1 MRYLRDKIVIVT
13 GAGFSA
19 PANLPIQD
27 KILKEMTE
35 PPEDSI
41 MDYVIDKESEKFLSA
56 YIQVAIYL
64 LREYGTAV
72 DVKKIAERYNRIKSI
87 YRSNDRVLEI
97 IDYISSNYNSKA
109 EEKEFNLI
117 DVLDS
122 TGKRFYLEPDEY
134 CNELMLLREELR
146 EKLQK
151 SNIQICLEDI
161 FTLFDK
167 CITMKE
173 NTADYTYAEI
183 DNLQNAILRLFTFY
197 FSNKVNS
204 HDYHKSDYLE
214 TIKYVNN
221 HIGQVSVI
229 TTNWDILLE
238 EYFRKNGIDF
248 DYKFNSQ
255 YVIKSD
261 GEVYPDTGSNTDS
274 KVPYIKIHGSINWF
288 RCLKCG
294 TLQICDADTCGKYL
308 FDDSEEEKC
317 VQCGQTGVGD
327 AVQIK
332 PEIITPTMMKLLNNQ
347 LYNNLWQNAAYEL
360 QQADKVIF
368 CGYSLPLADYEFRY
382 LLKQNIQPGTE
393 IDVVLYHNDDPARCR
408 DDHMIS
414 FLPEK
419 RYTDL
424 FPNSKCRFYYEG
436 FGEYFAGEN
445 KIWE

>member
-424 FPNSKCRFYYEG
+424 FPNSKCRFDYEG
-436 FGEYFAGEN
+436 FGEYFAGE
-445 KIWE
+445 KI

>member
-1 MRYLRDKIVIVT
+1 M
-13 GAGFSA
+13 
-19 PANLPIQD
+19 
-27 KILKEMTE
+27 
-35 PPEDSI
+35 
-41 MDYVIDKESEKFLSA
+41 
-56 YIQVAIYL
+56 
-64 LREYGTAV
+64 
-72 DVKKIAERYNRIKSI
+72 
-87 YRSNDRVLEI
+87 
-97 IDYISSNYNSKA
+97 
-109 EEKEFNLI
+109 
-117 DVLDS
+117 
-122 TGKRFYLEPDEY
+122 
-134 CNELMLLREELR
+134 
-146 EKLQK
+146 
-151 SNIQICLEDI
+151 
-161 FTLFDK
+161 
-167 CITMKE
+167 
-173 NTADYTYAEI
+173 
-183 DNLQNAILRLFTFY
+183 
-197 FSNKVNS
+197 
-204 HDYHKSDYLE
+204 
-214 TIKYVNN
+214 
-221 HIGQVSVI
+221 I

-393 IDVVLYHNDDPARCR
+393 IDVVLYHNDDPARCS
-408 DDHMIS
+408 DGHMIS

-424 FPNSKCRFYYEG
+424 FPNCKCRFYYDG